1 MTGLEIY
8 LLVAPLF
15 LAAMGWAAY
24 WLVVRLDSRRD
35 DREHH
40 PAE

>member
-1 MTGLEIY
+1 MTGLEVY

-15 LAAMGWAAY
+15 LAALAWVAY
-24 WLVVRLDSRRD
+24 WWIVRS

-40 PAE
+40 RAD